1 MNNLD
6 NPLLKKKKILN
17 YSIIIGTVLII
28 IIIIIVVII
37 VVIKRKQKDT
47 SENSDKS
54 PIKPQDPWDN
64 LIPLPSEEKMKELIQ
79 NSFNITTSMTQEEIQ
94 EILSNDLYQI
104 IHFETGIYNLK
115 IKRNKKINELFD
127 DKFSLS
133 KLFILI
139 YSKFLQLKNIE
150 FINKTLG
157 VLKLD
162 KSNEINDEQ

>member
-6 NPLLKKKKILN
+6 NSLLKKKKILN
-17 YSIIIGTVLII
+17 YSIIIGSVSI
-28 IIIIIVVII
+28 IIIIIVVTF
-37 VVIKRKQKDT
+37 VVIKSKQKDNT
-47 SENSDKS
+47 DNDKS
-54 PIKPQDPWDN
+54 QINPKDPWDN
-64 LIPLPSEEKMKELIQ
+64 LIPSPSEEKMKELIQ
-79 NSFNITTSMTQEEIQ
+79 NSYNITTSMTQEEIQ

-115 IKRNKKINELFD
+115 IESDKKINALFD

-150 FINKTLG
+150 FINETLG